1 MNSKVHARLSNEA
14 YEPPKFNKNGQP
26 ESVIIDGERF
36 VVVRHMDK
44 PNGYQGSIFQSLD
57 TGAYVVAHRGTEF
70 DRQLVKDGLVDVGMV
85 TGKLNAQLHDA
96 LELTRLAKEM
106 ADRDHK
112 PLTVTGHSLGG
123 ALAQIT
129 AHHYNLPGEAF
140 NPYGAAG
147 LGYRIQE
154 GQPAHAARF
163 TNHVM
168 AGDFVSAA
176 SEHYGSVQIYA
187 LPSELNQLRAADNM
201 AALSGPA
208 KSVALFG
215 LTPALAV
222 QMADSHRLK
231 HFVDDPAT
239 VPPRVSV
246 LGQES
251 ARITNPEDQA
261 RVDAFRENMGLQRD
275 AITRLSRGIPGLAVE
290 GIDKLRGHDE
300 PGAFAQRQA
309 RAAELAAHPFTLA
322 DHRNAH
328 RSEGGPLR
336 ESPAFNSRSALHDRL
351 NEMLNAD
358 PDRFNV
364 LNQQMATR
372 DAGQALDNQARTQAN
387 AEDRAREHSQEQAAQ
402 QAAQQE
408 QAASAMRR

>member
-14 YEPPKFNKNGQP
+14 YDPPKFDKDGQP
-26 ESVIIDGERF
+26 QSISIGHERF

-44 PNGYQGSIFQSLD
+44 PNGYQGSIFQNLD

-70 DRQLVKDGLVDVGMV
+70 DRQLLKDGVVDVGMV

-96 LELTRLAKEM
+96 LELTQLAKEM
-106 ADRDHK
+106 AGRDHK

-147 LGYRIQE
+147 LGYRIRE
-154 GQPAHAARF
+154 GQPAHATRF

-176 SEHYGSVQIYA
+176 SSHYGSVQIYA
-187 LPSELNQLRAADNM
+187 LPSELSQLRAADNM
-201 AALSGPA
+201 AALGGPA
-208 KSVALFG
+208 KSAALFG
-215 LTPALAV
+215 LTPVLAV

-231 HFVDDPAT
+231 HFVDDPTT
-239 VPPRVSV
+239 VPPRLSV

-251 ARITNPEDQA
+251 ARITQPEDQA
-261 RVDAFRENMGLQRD
+261 RVDAFRENMALQRD
-275 AITRLSRGIPGLAVE
+275 AITRLSRGIPGLVVE

-300 PGAFAQRQA
+300 PGAFGEQQA
-309 RAAELAAHPFTLA
+309 RAAEIAAHPFNA
-322 DHRNAH
+322 AEHRQAPG
-328 RSEGGPLR
+328 SDGGPRR
-336 ESPAFNSRSALHDRL
+336 ENPAFHSRSPLEDRL

-358 PDRFNV
+358 PDRFRV
-364 LNQQMATR
+364 LNQQMSTLN
-372 DAGQALDNQARTQAN
+372 AGQALDQQAQSQVN
-387 AEDRAREHSQEQAAQ
+387 AEDRARAHSQEHAAQ
-402 QAAQQE
+402 QAAQHE

>member
-14 YEPPKFNKNGQP
+14 YEPPKFDKNGQP
-26 ESVIIDGERF
+26 ESVIIDGERY

-70 DRQLVKDGLVDVGMV
+70 DRQLLKDGVVDVGMV

-96 LELTRLAKEM
+96 LELTRIAKEM
-106 ADRDHK
+106 ADRDNK
-112 PLTVTGHSLGG
+112 ALTVTGHSLGG

-147 LGYRIQE
+147 LGYRIRE
-154 GQPAHAARF
+154 GQPAHAAPF

-176 SEHYGSVQIYA
+176 SQHYGSVQIYA
-187 LPSELNQLRAADNM
+187 LPSELNLLRSADNM
-201 AALSGPA
+201 AALGGPA

-239 VPPRVSV
+239 VPPRLSV

-251 ARITNPEDQA
+251 ARITQPEDRA
-261 RVDAFRENMGLQRD
+261 RVDAFRENMALQRD

-300 PGAFAQRQA
+300 PGAFGERQA
-309 RAAELAAHPFTLA
+309 RATKLAAHPFNPVE
-322 DHRNAH
+322 HREAPG
-328 RSEGGPLR
+328 SDGGPRR
-336 ESPAFNSRSALHDRL
+336 ENPAFHSRSSLEDRL

-358 PDRFNV
+358 PDRFKV
-364 LNQQMATR
+364 LNQQMSTLN
-372 DAGQALDNQARTQAN
+372 AGQVLDQQAQSQVN
-387 AEDRAREHSQEQAAQ
+387 AEDQARAHSQEQAAQ

-408 QAASAMRR
+408 QTASAMRR

>member
-1 MNSKVHARLSNEA
+1 MNSRIHAGLSNAA
-14 YEPPKFNKNGQP
+14 YGAPKRDEKGVLQRVHIGDQEFLPLK
-26 ESVIIDGERF
+26 
-36 VVVRHMDK
+36 HMDTSS
-44 PNGYQGSIFQSLD
+44 GYQGTIYKNVK
-57 TGAYVVAHRGTEF
+57 TGDYVVAHRGTEF
-70 DRQLVKDGLVDVGMV
+70 DRELLKDGVVDVGMV

-106 ADRDHK
+106 AERDHK

-176 SEHYGSVQIYA
+176 SEHYGNVQIYA
-187 LPSELNQLRAADNM
+187 LPSELSQLRAADNM
-201 AALSGPA
+201 AALGGPA
-208 KSVALFG
+208 KSAALFG
-215 LTPALAV
+215 LTPVLAV

-231 HFVDDPAT
+231 HFLDDPTT

-251 ARITNPEDQA
+251 ARITQPEDQA
-261 RVDAFRENMGLQRD
+261 RVDAFRENMALQRD

-300 PGAFAQRQA
+300 PGAFGERQA
-309 RAAELAAHPFTLA
+309 RAAELAAHPFNPA
-322 DHRNAH
+322 EHREAPG
-328 RSEGGPLR
+328 SDGGPRR
-336 ESPAFNSRSALHDRL
+336 ENPAFHSRSPLEDRL

-358 PDRFNV
+358 PDRFKV
-364 LNQQMATR
+364 LNQQMSTLN
-372 DAGQALDNQARTQAN
+372 AGQALD
-387 AEDRAREHSQEQAAQ
+387 Q
-402 QAAQQE
+402 QAQ
-408 QAASAMRR
+408 S

>member
-1 MNSKVHARLSNEA
+1 M
-14 YEPPKFNKNGQP
+14 
-26 ESVIIDGERF
+26 
-36 VVVRHMDK
+36 
-44 PNGYQGSIFQSLD
+44 
-57 TGAYVVAHRGTEF
+57 VAHRGTEF
-70 DRQLVKDGLVDVGMV
+70 DRELLKDGVVDVGMV

-106 ADRDHK
+106 AERDHK
-112 PLTVTGHSLGG
+112 PLSVTGHSLGG

-187 LPSELNQLRAADNM
+187 LPSELSQLRSADNI
-201 AALSGPA
+201 AALGGPA
-208 KSVALFG
+208 KSAALFG
-215 LTPALAV
+215 LTPVLAV

-231 HFVDDPAT
+231 HFVDDPTT
-239 VPPRVSV
+239 VPPRLSV

-251 ARITNPEDQA
+251 ARITQPEDQA
-261 RVDAFRENMGLQRD
+261 RVDAFRENMALQRD

-300 PGAFAQRQA
+300 PGAFGERQA
-309 RAAELAAHPFTLA
+309 RAAELAAHPFNPA
-322 DHRNAH
+322 EHREAPG
-328 RSEGGPLR
+328 SDGGPR
-336 ESPAFNSRSALHDRL
+336 RDNPAFHSRSPLEDRL

-358 PDRFNV
+358 PDRFKV
-364 LNQQMATR
+364 LNQQMSTLN
-372 DAGQALDNQARTQAN
+372 AGRVLDQQAQSQVN
-387 AEDRAREHSQEQAAQ
+387 AEDRARAHSQEQAAQ

>member
-1 MNSKVHARLSNEA
+1 
-14 YEPPKFNKNGQP
+14 
-26 ESVIIDGERF
+26 
-36 VVVRHMDK
+36 MDK
-44 PNGYQGSIFQSLD
+44 ANGYQGSIFQNIKS
-57 TGAYVVAHRGTEF
+57 GAYVVAHRGTEF
-70 DRQLVKDGLVDVGMV
+70 DRQLLKDGLVDLGMV
-85 TGKLNAQLHDA
+85 TGKLNAQLPDA

-176 SEHYGSVQIYA
+176 SEHYGNVQIYA
-187 LPSELNQLRAADNM
+187 LPSELSRLRSADNL

-208 KSVALFG
+208 KSATLFG
-215 LTPALAV
+215 LTPGLAL

-231 HFVDDPAT
+231 HFVDDPAAD
-239 VPPRVSV
+239 PPRVSV
-246 LGQES
+246 LEQDS
-251 ARITNPEDQA
+251 AKITHADDQA
-261 RVDAFRENMGLQRD
+261 RVDAFRQNMGLQRD
-275 AITRLSRGIPGLAVE
+275 AITRLSRGIPGLALE
-290 GIDKLRGHDE
+290 GIDKLRGHDQ
-300 PGAFAQRQA
+300 PGAYGERQA
-309 RAAELAAHPFTLA
+309 RAAELAAHPFSPA
-322 DHRNAH
+322 EHRNAPG
-328 RSEGGPLR
+328 SDGGPRR
-336 ESPAFNSRSALHDRL
+336 ENPAFHSRSPLEDRL

-358 PDRFNV
+358 PDRFKV

-372 DAGQALDNQARTQAN
+372 EAGQALDQQAQSQVS
-387 AEDRAREHSQEQAAQ
+387 AEDRARAHSQEQAAQ
-402 QAAQQE
+402 QTAQQE

>member
-1 MNSKVHARLSNEA
+1 MNSRIHAGLSNAA
-14 YEPPKFNKNGQP
+14 YDAPRRDEKGVLQRVHIGDQEFLPVK
-26 ESVIIDGERF
+26 
-36 VVVRHMDK
+36 HMDM
-44 PNGYQGSIFQSLD
+44 PSGYQGTIYKNVK
-57 TGAYVVAHRGTEF
+57 TGDYVVAHRGTEF
-70 DRQLVKDGLVDVGMV
+70 DRELLKDGVVDVGMV

-106 ADRDHK
+106 AERDHK

-147 LGYRIQE
+147 LGYRIRE

-187 LPSELNQLRAADNM
+187 LPSELSRLRAADNM
-201 AALSGPA
+201 AALGGPA
-208 KSVALFG
+208 KSAALFG
-215 LTPALAV
+215 LTPVLAV

-231 HFVDDPAT
+231 HFVDDPTA
-239 VPPRVSV
+239 VPPRLSV

-251 ARITNPEDQA
+251 ARITQPEDQA
-261 RVDAFRENMGLQRD
+261 RVDAFRENMALQRD

-300 PGAFAQRQA
+300 PGAFGERQA
-309 RAAELAAHPFTLA
+309 LATELAAHPFNPA
-322 DHRNAH
+322 EHRE
-328 RSEGGPLR
+328 RPGSDGGPRR
-336 ESPAFNSRSALHDRL
+336 ENPAFHSRSPLEDRL

-358 PDRFNV
+358 PDRFKV
-364 LNQQMATR
+364 LNQQMSTLN
-372 DAGQALDNQARTQAN
+372 AGQVLDQQAQSQVN
-387 AEDRAREHSQEQAAQ
+387 AEDRARAHSQEQAAQ

>member
-1 MNSKVHARLSNEA
+1 MSTRIHADLSDAAYSPPEFTPAGTPKELEA
-14 YEPPKFNKNGQP
+14 GGEKF
-26 ESVIIDGERF
+26 VA
-36 VVVRHMDK
+36 VRHMDTSS
-44 PNGYQGSIFQSLD
+44 GYQGTIYRSVN
-57 TGAYVVAHRGTEF
+57 TGALVVAHRGTEF
-70 DRQLVKDGLVDVGMV
+70 DRQLLKDGVVDVGMV

-112 PLTVTGHSLGG
+112 PLTVTGHSLGD

-147 LGYRIQE
+147 LGYRIRE

-187 LPSELNQLRAADNM
+187 LPSELSQLRAADNM
-201 AALSGPA
+201 AAFGGPA
-208 KSVALFG
+208 RSAALFG
-215 LTPALAV
+215 LTPVLAV

-239 VPPRVSV
+239 VPPRLSV
-246 LGQES
+246 PGQES
-251 ARITNPEDQA
+251 AGITQPEDQA
-261 RVDAFRENMGLQRD
+261 RVDAFRENMALQRD

-300 PGAFAQRQA
+300 PGAFGERQA
-309 RAAELAAHPFTLA
+309 RAAELAAHPFNPA
-322 DHRNAH
+322 ERREAPGSD
-328 RSEGGPLR
+328 GGPRR
-336 ESPAFNSRSALHDRL
+336 ENPAFHSRSPLEDRL

-358 PDRFNV
+358 PDRFKV
-364 LNQQMATR
+364 LNQQMSTLN
-372 DAGQALDNQARTQAN
+372 AGQALDQQVQSQVN
-387 AEDRAREHSQEQAAQ
+387 AEDRARAHSQEQAAQ